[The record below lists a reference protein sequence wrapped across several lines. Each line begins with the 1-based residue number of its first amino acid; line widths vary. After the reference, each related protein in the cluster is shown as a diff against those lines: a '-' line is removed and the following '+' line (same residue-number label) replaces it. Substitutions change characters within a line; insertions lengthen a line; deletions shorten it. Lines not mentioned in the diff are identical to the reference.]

1 MADEYITTAYV
12 DAHIGIGLR
21 QTWFPV
27 ATELVTLIEGATGF
41 VQSYLRNSGYST
53 PSSTTDETV
62 KMAVMGA
69 LWQMAASRP
78 ATTVK
83 IPEDWKEHPCRK
95 AYVDILNGSV
105 QLTHALNTRSAVGGV
120 AFTAG
125 TVAGSTSGR
134 PAVATHTALLGY

>member
-1 MADEYITTAYV
+1 MADAYITTAYV
-12 DAHIGIGLR
+12 DAHIGIDLR

-69 LWQMAASRP
+69 LH
-78 ATTVK
+78 
-83 IPEDWKEHPCRK
+83 I
-95 AYVDILNGSV
+95 
-105 QLTHALNTRSAVGGV
+105 TR
-120 AFTAG
+120 
-125 TVAGSTSGR
+125 
-134 PAVATHTALLGY
+134 AVAEVMTQMQQASKNTKS